1 MAICTNKNVQIS
13 KNSDCLSEW
22 YGVTKLGTFRTLFS
36 YVMRHKT
43 EFVISLVAM
52 LFTVFLSLI
61 PPQLFRL
68 VVDDAILIGD
78 SRKLIIYSSA
88 IIILFLFMGI
98 FGYIRRYYAQKLSQ
112 KVLYDL
118 RNDLYSHLMNM
129 SFSFFDR
136 RRTGQLLS
144 RVTSDVENIRF
155 MLSMGFIMM
164 IYSVLSISLTFT
176 ILCSM
181 NLFLAVIVSIPFPFL
196 LYGAY
201 RYNKIVR
208 PKFYE
213 IRTQFGKL
221 TSIIQ
226 QNITG
231 SAVVKAFNAEELEIK
246 RFAEKNEEYLRMN
259 INVAKVRAKY
269 MSALIFIVGVSALL
283 VFWAGGILTIQGVI
297 TLGTL
302 IAFYGYVIQL
312 VMPARFLGFLVSFYS
327 QAMAAGERILEILNE
342 KPAVVEKPDAIEL
355 PPIKGNIKFENV
367 SFKYGDKWILK
378 NVSFEIPAGKTVV
391 ILGTTGAGKSTI
403 LKLIPRFYDVTEGR
417 ILIDGYDIRDVKLE
431 SLRKQIGIVPQDI
444 FLFSG
449 TIRENIAYGK
459 PDATE
464 EEIIRAAKLANIHD
478 FIVSLPDKYD
488 TIIGER
494 GVTLS
499 GGQRQRVAIARAIL
513 TDPRILILDDAT
525 SSVDVKT
532 EYEIQKALEQVL
544 KGRTSI
550 IVTQRMSVVKKAD
563 MIIVLDK
570 GRVVGIGTHDELY
583 QKNPVYT
590 KIFDAQLIG
599 AITPKQVIAKDR
611 FGRVL
616 RESHG
621 E

>member
-1 MAICTNKNVQIS
+1 
-13 KNSDCLSEW
+13 
-22 YGVTKLGTFRTLFS
+22 
-36 YVMRHKT
+36 MRHKT

-88 IIILFLFMGI
+88 IIVLFLFMGI

-302 IAFYGYVIQL
+302 IAFYGYIMQL

-342 KPAVVEKPDAIEL
+342 KPTVVEKPDAIEL

-478 FIVSLPDKYD
+478 FIVSLPNKYD

-563 MIIVLDK
+563 MIIVLDR

-599 AITPKQVIAKDR
+599 ARAPKLAIANDHFR
-611 FGRVL
+611 RAL

>member
-1 MAICTNKNVQIS
+1 
-13 KNSDCLSEW
+13 
-22 YGVTKLGTFRTLFS
+22 
-36 YVMRHKT
+36 
-43 EFVISLVAM
+43 
-52 LFTVFLSLI
+52 
-61 PPQLFRL
+61 
-68 VVDDAILIGD
+68 
-78 SRKLIIYSSA
+78 
-88 IIILFLFMGI
+88 
-98 FGYIRRYYAQKLSQ
+98 
-112 KVLYDL
+112 
-118 RNDLYSHLMNM
+118 
-129 SFSFFDR
+129 
-136 RRTGQLLS
+136 
-144 RVTSDVENIRF
+144 
-155 MLSMGFIMM
+155 
-164 IYSVLSISLTFT
+164 
-176 ILCSM
+176 
-181 NLFLAVIVSIPFPFL
+181 
-196 LYGAY
+196 
-201 RYNKIVR
+201 
-208 PKFYE
+208 
-213 IRTQFGKL
+213 
-221 TSIIQ
+221 
-226 QNITG
+226 
-231 SAVVKAFNAEELEIK
+231 
-246 RFAEKNEEYLRMN
+246 
-259 INVAKVRAKY
+259 
-269 MSALIFIVGVSALL
+269 
-283 VFWAGGILTIQGVI
+283 
-297 TLGTL
+297 
-302 IAFYGYVIQL
+302 
-312 VMPARFLGFLVSFYS
+312 
-327 QAMAAGERILEILNE
+327 
-342 KPAVVEKPDAIEL
+342 
-355 PPIKGNIKFENV
+355 
-367 SFKYGDKWILK
+367 
-378 NVSFEIPAGKTVV
+378 VV

-478 FIVSLPDKYD
+478 FIVSLPNKYD

-563 MIIVLDK
+563 MIIVLDR

-599 AITPKQVIAKDR
+599 ARAPKLAIANDHFR
-611 FGRVL
+611 RAL

>member
-1 MAICTNKNVQIS
+1 
-13 KNSDCLSEW
+13 
-22 YGVTKLGTFRTLFS
+22 
-36 YVMRHKT
+36 MRHKT

-88 IIILFLFMGI
+88 IIALFLFMGI
-98 FGYIRRYYAQKLSQ
+98 FSYIRRYYAQKLSQ

-302 IAFYGYVIQL
+302 IAFYGYIMQL

-342 KPAVVEKPDAIEL
+342 KPTVVEKPDAIEL

-478 FIVSLPDKYD
+478 FIVSLPNKYD

-563 MIIVLDK
+563 MIIVLDR

-599 AITPKQVIAKDR
+599 ARAPKLAIANDHFR
-611 FGRVL
+611 RAL

>member
-1 MAICTNKNVQIS
+1 M
-13 KNSDCLSEW
+13 
-22 YGVTKLGTFRTLFS
+22 GTFRTLFS

-88 IIILFLFMGI
+88 IIALFLFMGI
-98 FGYIRRYYAQKLSQ
+98 FSYIRRYYAQKLSQ

-129 SFSFFDR
+129 SFSFFDK

-302 IAFYGYVIQL
+302 IAFYGYIMQL

-342 KPAVVEKPDAIEL
+342 KPTVVEKPDAIEL

-478 FIVSLPDKYD
+478 FIVSLPNKYD

-563 MIIVLDK
+563 MIIVLDR

-599 AITPKQVIAKDR
+599 ARAPKLAIANDHFR
-611 FGRVL
+611 RAL

>member
-1 MAICTNKNVQIS
+1 
-13 KNSDCLSEW
+13 
-22 YGVTKLGTFRTLFS
+22 
-36 YVMRHKT
+36 MRHKT

-155 MLSMGFIMM
+155 MLSIGFIM
-164 IYSVLSISLTFT
+164 ITYSVLSISLTFA

-181 NLFLAVIVSIPFPFL
+181 NLFLTIIVFIPFPFL

-201 RYNKIVR
+201 RYGRVVR

-231 SAVVKAFNAEELEIK
+231 SAVVRAFNAEELEIK
-246 RFAEKNEEYLRMN
+246 RFTEKNEEYLRMN
-259 INVAKVRAKY
+259 INVAKLRAKY

-283 VFWAGGILTIQGVI
+283 VFWVGGILTIQGVI

-302 IAFYGYVIQL
+302 IAFYGYVMQL

-342 KPAVVEKPDAIEL
+342 KPTVVEKPDAIEL

-449 TIRENIAYGK
+449 TIRENITYGK

-464 EEIIRAAKLANIHD
+464 EEIIQAAKLANIHD

-599 AITPKQVIAKDR
+599 AITPKQVIAKDS

>member
-1 MAICTNKNVQIS
+1 
-13 KNSDCLSEW
+13 
-22 YGVTKLGTFRTLFS
+22 
-36 YVMRHKT
+36 MRHKT

-88 IIILFLFMGI
+88 IIALFLFMGI

-118 RNDLYSHLMNM
+118 RNDIYSHLMNM

-302 IAFYGYVIQL
+302 IAFYGYIMQL

-342 KPAVVEKPDAIEL
+342 KPTVVEKPDAIEL

-478 FIVSLPDKYD
+478 FIVSLPNKYD

-563 MIIVLDK
+563 MIIVLDR

-599 AITPKQVIAKDR
+599 ARAPKLAIANDHFR
-611 FGRVL
+611 RAL

>member
-1 MAICTNKNVQIS
+1 M
-13 KNSDCLSEW
+13 
-22 YGVTKLGTFRTLFS
+22 GTFRTLFS

>member
-1 MAICTNKNVQIS
+1 
-13 KNSDCLSEW
+13 
-22 YGVTKLGTFRTLFS
+22 
-36 YVMRHKT
+36 MRHKT

-88 IIILFLFMGI
+88 IIALFLFMGI
-98 FGYIRRYYAQKLSQ
+98 FSYIRRYYAQKLSQ

-129 SFSFFDR
+129 SFSFFDK

-302 IAFYGYVIQL
+302 IAFYGYIMQL

-342 KPAVVEKPDAIEL
+342 KPTVVEKPDAIEL

-478 FIVSLPDKYD
+478 FIVSLPNKYD

-563 MIIVLDK
+563 MIIVLDR

-599 AITPKQVIAKDR
+599 ARAPKLAIANDHFR
-611 FGRVL
+611 RAL

>member
-1 MAICTNKNVQIS
+1 M
-13 KNSDCLSEW
+13 
-22 YGVTKLGTFRTLFS
+22 GTFRTLFS

-88 IIILFLFMGI
+88 IIALFLFMGI
-98 FGYIRRYYAQKLSQ
+98 FSYIRRYYAQKLSQ

-129 SFSFFDR
+129 SFSFFDK

-246 RFAEKNEEYLRMN
+246 RFAEKNEEYLRMK
-259 INVAKVRAKY
+259 INVAKVRAKC

-302 IAFYGYVIQL
+302 IAFYGYIMQL

-342 KPAVVEKPDAIEL
+342 KPTVVEKPDAIEL

-478 FIVSLPDKYD
+478 FIVSLPNKYD

-563 MIIVLDK
+563 MIIVLDR

-599 AITPKQVIAKDR
+599 ARAPKLAIANDHFR
-611 FGRVL
+611 RAL